1 MQKDIRHYD
10 MKDVVFEQDRVDR
23 RFLTLEVSSSL
34 IVKVEPVTT
43 HLNIF
48 IFFFFFQE
56 NIIYIQKFLDSDWR
70 KYDAEIR

>member
-10 MKDVVFEQDRVDR
+10 MKEVVFEQDRVDR

-43 HLNIF
+43 YSLEYFH
-48 IFFFFFQE
+48 FFFFSG
-56 NIIYIQKFLDSDWR
+56 KH
-70 KYDAEIR
+70 

>member
-48 IFFFFFQE
+48 IFFFKKTLSQL
-56 NIIYIQKFLDSDWR
+56 YAK
-70 KYDAEIR
+70 